1 MYSQIS
7 RLVDQLDSQVA
18 PNDVLGWACPV
29 PFFGE
34 IAIAK
39 VATVG
44 INPSNREFVDKAGTE
59 LAEKARRLPTLSSL
73 GRASWDD
80 ATGDDIRS
88 IALGCRR
95 YFHANPYRQWF
106 DVLDR
111 MLCAG
116 GASYYDSTACHLDLV
131 AYATSTKWGI
141 LPSEVR
147 DDLVR
152 RGRSTIAELIRD
164 SAVDVLVLNGRAVV
178 SEFVQF
184 ADACLVARPVD
195 SWTLPRSSGA
205 GVGGIAYEGVIDA
218 IGEVTLD
225 RSIRVIGYNHN
236 LQSSFGVTTQVMQR
250 IGEWVGAT
258 VASATASAARR

>member
-34 IAIAK
+34 IALAK

-59 LAEKARRLPTLSSL
+59 LAEPARRLPTLSSL

-95 YFHANPYRQWF
+95 YFQGNPYRQWF

-116 GASYYDSTACHLDLV
+116 GASYYDSTACHVDLV

-141 LPSEVR
+141 LPGAVR
-147 DDLVR
+147 DDLMR

-184 ADACLVARPVD
+184 ADASLVAREVD
-195 SWTLPRSSGA
+195 SWTLPRSSGT

-218 IGEVTLD
+218 IGEVAMD

-236 LQSSFGVTTQVMQR
+236 LQSSFGVTTEVMQR

-258 VASATASAARR
+258 VASATAS

>member
-1 MYSQIS
+1 VYSQIS
-7 RLVDQLDSQVA
+7 RLVDQLDSEVA
-18 PNDVLGWACPV
+18 PSDVLGWACPV

-34 IAIAK
+34 IEMAK

-59 LAEKARRLPTLSSL
+59 LAEPAQRLPTLSSL

-95 YFHANPYRQWF
+95 YFQANPYRQWF

-111 MLCAG
+111 MLCVG

-131 AYATSTKWGI
+131 AYATSMKWGL
-141 LPSEVR
+141 LPSDVR
-147 DDLVR
+147 DDLVH

-164 SAVDVLVLNGRAVV
+164 SAIEVLVLNGRSVV
-178 SEFVQF
+178 SEFLQF
-184 ADACLVARPVD
+184 AHASLVARDVEG
-195 SWTLPRSSGA
+195 WTLPRSSGT
-205 GVGGIAYEGVIDA
+205 GVSGIAYEGAIDA

-225 RSIRVIGYNHN
+225 RTIHVIGYNHN

-258 VASATASAARR
+258 VASATASAAR